1 MTLPGEQSGGFRRF
15 RTRRSVTVIIAPRWY
30 VAAAIAAVV
39 FVLSACPP
47 VPAGAASQTEPPAS
61 GACASGDPAFTNDD
75 LSGITAPCATGRG
88 DVTIETLYFQNA
100 SRVGGTA
107 LAAYPMI
114 RVRTGVVRRLE
125 AVIDAPSQVAESG
138 LNGAGLYPMT
148 HLGYGLNYTAVAG
161 PRLAVGFG
169 AEFVPPASLYAV
181 TQAQPKYV
189 FDATAGYRLSRR
201 ATLSAL
207 ATGASSHSVGFQRIF
222 PSLAVRESY
231 DVSAT
236 TQISTDLGAR
246 IVTRHERA
254 QSFGDVAV
262 NERLRKNL
270 EFSVGLGTAFNPILD
285 AKAHYLASGFNLHF

>member
-1 MTLPGEQSGGFRRF
+1 
-15 RTRRSVTVIIAPRWY
+15 VTVIIALRWY
-30 VAAAIAAVV
+30 VTAAIAAVV

-47 VPAGAASQTEPPAS
+47 LPAGAASQETSVPN

-75 LSGITAPCATGRG
+75 LSGITAPCATARG

-107 LAAYPMI
+107 LAAYPMV
-114 RVRTGVVRRLE
+114 RVRTGVLRRLE
-125 AVIDAPSQVAESG
+125 AVLDAPSQVAESG
-138 LNGAGLYPMT
+138 LNGAGQYPMT
-148 HLGYGLNYTAVAG
+148 HLGYGLNYTALASA
-161 PRLAVGFG
+161 RLAAGFG
-169 AEFVPPASLYAV
+169 AEFVPPASLFAV

-201 ATLSAL
+201 ATVSAL
-207 ATGASSHSVGFQRIF
+207 ATGASSHSVGFERVF
-222 PSLAVRESY
+222 PSLALRETY
-231 DVSAT
+231 DTSAT

-270 EFSVGLGTAFNPILD
+270 GFSVGLGTAFNPIND
-285 AKAHYLASGFNLHF
+285 TKAHYLASGFNLHL